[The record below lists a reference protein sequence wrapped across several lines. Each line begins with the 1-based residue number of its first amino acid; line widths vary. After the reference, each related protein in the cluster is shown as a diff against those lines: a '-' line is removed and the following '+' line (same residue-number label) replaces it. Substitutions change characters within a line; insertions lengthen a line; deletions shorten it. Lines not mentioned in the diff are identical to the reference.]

1 MNVKR
6 GLLGEGGIIPP
17 HNPQNSRWAGS
28 VSPSFRIASSWTIPN
43 FKIPRDKRERNL
55 LFWWK
60 EATFADFA
68 AVLWIKAFPSKNSVV
83 CWIIHLQKM
92 KKLKTNKS
100 EFQTKTFLSNL
111 ILYYTV
117 TIKCSGM
124 SETTQTDIIYK
135 LGNTTYEKHWANT
148 ISKYVERHYF
158 LFGTLSPYFV
168 RCCTHEIKYTVSR

>member
-43 FKIPRDKRERNL
+43 FKIPRDKRKRNL

-68 AVLWIKAFPSKNSVV
+68 AVLCIKAFPSKTPSAY
-83 CWIIHLQKM
+83 WIIHLQKM

-111 ILYYTV
+111 ILDYTV
-117 TIKCSGM
+117 TKMQWHVRNHSDGH
-124 SETTQTDIIYK
+124 YK
-135 LGNTTYEKHWANT
+135 LGNMTYVNIGQIPLQNT
-148 ISKYVERHYF
+148 
-158 LFGTLSPYFV
+158 
-168 RCCTHEIKYTVSR
+168 

>member
-1 MNVKR
+1 MLKEGCWGKG
-6 GLLGEGGIIPP
+6 GLSPP

-68 AVLWIKAFPSKNSVV
+68 AVLCIKAFLSKTPSAY
-83 CWIIHLQKM
+83 WIIHLQKM

-100 EFQTKTFLSNL
+100 EFQTKTFLSRVRFSYLLELFLVLNFF
-111 ILYYTV
+111 
-117 TIKCSGM
+117 SG
-124 SETTQTDIIYK
+124 SQAWFFDFPAK
-135 LGNTTYEKHWANT
+135 D
-148 ISKYVERHYF
+148 
-158 LFGTLSPYFV
+158 
-168 RCCTHEIKYTVSR
+168 